1 LNLFKKSEE
10 REVENKNETEKQQKL
25 ANKTVDIPRKGNFY
39 EHDNRDDEIDD
50 ENKNKEAD
58 QNDLTIKK

>member
-10 REVENKNETEKQQKL
+10 GEVENKNENEKQQKL

-39 EHDNRDDEIDD
+39 EHDNRDDE
-50 ENKNKEAD
+50 NKDKEAN
-58 QNDLTIKK
+58 QNDITIKK